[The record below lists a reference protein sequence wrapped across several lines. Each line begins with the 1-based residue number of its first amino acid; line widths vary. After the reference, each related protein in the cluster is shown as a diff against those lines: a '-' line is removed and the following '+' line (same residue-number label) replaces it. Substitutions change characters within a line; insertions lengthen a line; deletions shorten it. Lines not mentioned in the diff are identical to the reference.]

1 MSDPAIRRRFQN
13 TDLGGNHNKFWMA
26 EWWEDGTAVFTWG
39 RVGTAGQSTTKHMRE
54 WEVLNLIDQKLRK
67 GYEEVDL
74 HVPVVITTGAVTQA
88 TDPKVHN
95 LLEWLFQEAGEH
107 IKTYLASSVD
117 ALSQAQIDKARNLLR
132 VMRSTPDHIEAYYRL
147 VPTKLPARID
157 PADVVRQFNPSEQ
170 EERLNQLEAALAGYT
185 IQQAGGASY
194 LSMLGGTQ
202 VEPLPQS
209 DNRYAQLADYILRT
223 SGGGYRLKELFTV
236 CIPNERT
243 AFEQE
248 TRGKTNVRAL
258 FHGTYAHN
266 VRHILRSGL
275 IVPRSAANGRR
286 MGNGIY
292 FADHAKRSLS
302 YTGSNRGRL
311 RVLFVNDVA
320 LGNPK
325 QLDGEHSNLNQA
337 PAGYDSVWGI
347 KSYSGLDEFI
357 VYRTSQQTIRVLAT
371 LE

>member
-1 MSDPAIRRRFQN
+1 MSDPAIRRRFQY
-13 TDLGGNHNKFWMA
+13 TDLKDNSNKFWMI
-26 EWWEDGTAVFTWG
+26 ERWDDGTTKTTWG
-39 RVGTAGQSTTKHMRE
+39 RVGVAGQSNTKHMSE
-54 WEVLNLIDQKLRK
+54 SAVLRLIDEKQRK
-67 GYEEVDL
+67 GYVEVIL
-74 HVPVVITTGAVTQA
+74 HTPAVVTVADGQAV
-88 TDPKVHN
+88 DPQVHN

-202 VEPLPQS
+202 IEPLPQS